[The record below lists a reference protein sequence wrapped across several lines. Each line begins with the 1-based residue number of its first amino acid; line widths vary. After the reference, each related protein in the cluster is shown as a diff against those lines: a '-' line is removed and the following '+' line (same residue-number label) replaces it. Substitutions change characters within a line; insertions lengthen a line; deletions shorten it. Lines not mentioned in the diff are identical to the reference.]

1 MTVNNILK
9 DVSEINYKQSP
20 IKSKSK
26 SKEKK
31 KEEGGATQEERKKDN

>member
-26 SKEKK
+26 SRE